1 MAITDISGNT
11 SSQAAITGIN
21 GYKNESTNVTARTP
35 SNELGKDEFL
45 QILAYQLS
53 NQDPLEPMKDTDFIA
68 QMAQFSSL
76 EQMQALNTQF
86 SDFMASMNK
95 ANAYSLIGKDVYAE
109 VSGINGSSET
119 QYIYGRVQG
128 VSRYD
133 GVDYL
138 QVGDY
143 MVPLSAVHE
152 VFDNGQAN
160 DALLIQSSSMI
171 GKTIDAKMPQLDED
185 GQIVKDDEGNIQ
197 YDTITGAVVKEI
209 VVQDGAI
216 NAVVSVDGVDKNVP
230 VSYINKIS

>member
-1 MAITDISGNT
+1 MAITDISGYT

-21 GYKNESTNVTARTP
+21 GYKNESTDVTARTP
-35 SNELGKDEFL
+35 NNELGKDEFL
-45 QILAYQLS
+45 QILAYQLA

-86 SDFMASMNK
+86 TDFMASMNK

-128 VSRYD
+128 VSRHD

-143 MVPLSAVHE
+143 MIPLSAVHE

-171 GKTIDAKMPQLDED
+171 GKTVEAKVPVMD
-185 GQIVKDDEGNIQ
+185 GTEYVKDADGNIK
-197 YDTITGAVVKEI
+197 YETISGIVKEI
-209 VVQDGAI
+209 VVQDGKI
-216 NAVVSVDGVDKNVP
+216 NARIDVDGTDKDVP
-230 VSYINKIS
+230 VSYINRIS